1 MTQIISV
8 LLETLVKI
16 VIELVKLIFGFATRG
31 SQSLFNKRDR
41 PMDARFA
48 KPSRV
53 LSRRGGGFCLDGTH
67 QLSVQDSFKNSLVI
81 GGSGTGKSATILY
94 PSLLTMDQC
103 SFIVHDPSGELA
115 KTAGSLHARGFDVKI
130 LNYADVHLSEGYN
143 PLHRITTLSD
153 AGQVAHG
160 LVNAGLGKSS
170 VDSFWNNAAES
181 IITTLIGILLSQA
194 NQYRNLA
201 NVARLLNLLGS
212 DPTKVDAL
220 FSRFATPKLF
230 EEYKSFLA
238 MGEKLSSNV
247 LATAKTALKL
257 FSNDSVALC
266 TSHDTLNFENLRKK
280 KTALFIQNSV
290 MSTEFYAPL
299 SGLLVTQIFES
310 LLGPLP
316 GKNDL
321 PVFFLCDEASSFKAN
336 WSLILANCRKWRV
349 GCLLALQERLQLEEL
364 YSVFGAQSIESNCF
378 SRLYFTNPSLKT
390 ARDLSELLGKYE
402 YEDEKGVRK
411 IRQLMS
417 PQELKQMPLDTALL
431 LAGHHPPM
439 LCTMQPYYKTSLR
452 KMVNLPAPPRES
464 KLPWASVPML
474 PL

>member
-1 MTQIISV
+1 MLSIISTLFES
-8 LLETLVKI
+8 LLKI
-16 VIELVKLIFGFATRG
+16 IIELVKLLFGFAHRG
-31 SQSLFNKRDR
+31 SQSLWNKRDR

-48 KPSRV
+48 KPSLV
-53 LSRRGGGFCLDGTH
+53 LSRRGGGFCLDGSH
-67 QLSVQDSFKNSLVI
+67 RLSVSDSFKNSLVI
-81 GGSGTGKSATILY
+81 GGPGTGKSATILF
-94 PSLLTMDQC
+94 PSLLTMDDC
-103 SFIVHDPSGELA
+103 SLIIHDPSGELA
-115 KTAGSLHARGFDVKI
+115 ITAGSLQARGFDVKI
-130 LNYADVHLSEGYN
+130 LNYADLFSEGYN
-143 PLHRITTLSD
+143 PLHRIRTLSD
-153 AGQVAHG
+153 ASQVAHG
-160 LVNAGLGKSS
+160 LVNAGLGKS
-170 VDSFWNNAAES
+170 VGGDSFWNSAAES
-181 IITTLIGILLSQA
+181 LITTLIGILLTQSA
-194 NQYRNLA
+194 EYRNLA
-201 NVARLLNLLGS
+201 NVARLLNVLSS

-220 FSRFATPKLF
+220 FSKFASPHLF

-238 MGEKLSSNV
+238 QPEKLGGNI

-257 FSNDSVALC
+257 FTNESVALC
-266 TSHDTLNFENLRKK
+266 TSHDTLNFENLRKR

-299 SGLLVTQIFES
+299 STILFTQLFES

-316 GKNDL
+316 GKTDL
-321 PVFFLCDEASSFKAN
+321 PVFCLIDEASSFRAN
-336 WSLILANCRKWRV
+336 WSLILANCRKWCV
-349 GCLLALQERLQLEEL
+349 GCILALQERLQLEEL
-364 YSVFGAQSIESNCF
+364 YGVYGAQSIESNCF

-452 KMVNLPAPPRES
+452 KMIDIPAPPRES
-464 KLPWASVPML
+464 RLPWSSVPML